1 MKCEAIIN
9 FFLLLLLLCCT
20 FVTKNQYAVLLSL
33 WKIKRERKVG
43 TEFFFFSLE
52 EREKFIAYL
61 YGIFTSLERL
71 LTLNC
76 PFLSFSSLSL
86 CVSFLLCGKSPIG
99 ETAGIVKEGIV
110 FFLCSLFLSFS
121 FSIFWVFPFSGF
133 GFFFFLFGY

>member
-9 FFLLLLLLCCT
+9 FFLLLLLLSCT

-86 CVSFLLCGKSPIG
+86 REFSFMRKKSHWWNRWYCKGRNSFL
-99 ETAGIVKEGIV
+99 
-110 FFLCSLFLSFS
+110 SLFFVP
-121 FSIFWVFPFSGF
+121 IFFFFNFSGF
-133 GFFFFLFGY
+133 SFFWVRIFFFLFGY